1 MEIDNSNKLNKS
13 IGKQLRE
20 AREKLHL
27 TQSEVTKNTDIT
39 TNYYAQM
46 ERDEVNPSVEK
57 VQMVKKILKIKEI
70 KI

>member
-1 MEIDNSNKLNKS
+1 MTDDITKKQKS
-13 IGKQLRE
+13 IGEQLRE

-27 TQSEVTKNTDIT
+27 TQLEVAKASDVS

-46 ERDEVNPSVEK
+46 ERDDVNPSVEK
-57 VQMVKKILKIKEI
+57 LKQVKKILKIKEI

>member
-1 MEIDNSNKLNKS
+1 MTTDNSTKQNKS
-13 IGKQLRE
+13 VGTQLRE

-27 TQSEVTKNTDIT
+27 TQLEVAKAAGVS

-57 VQMVKKILKIKEI
+57 VQKARKILKLKEI

>member
-1 MEIDNSNKLNKS
+1 MGTDNSLKMNQT
-13 IGKQLRE
+13 IGEQFKA

-27 TQSEVTKNTDIT
+27 TQLEVAEKAEIS

-57 VQMVKKILKIKEI
+57 VREVKEVLKIKEI

>member
-1 MEIDNSNKLNKS
+1 MGTDNSPKMNKTV
-13 IGKQLRE
+13 GEQLRE

-27 TQSEVTKNTDIT
+27 TQLEVAKAADIS

-57 VQMVKKILKIKEI
+57 VREVKEVLKIKEI

>member
-1 MEIDNSNKLNKS
+1 MTTDNSNKLNKS
-13 IGKQLRE
+13 VGEQLRE

-27 TQSEVTKNTDIT
+27 TQLRVAEAAGVS

-46 ERDEVNPSVEK
+46 ERDEVNPSVDK
-57 VQMVKKILKIKEI
+57 VQKVKKILKLKEI